1 MSINSRSDWHL
12 ADALSE
18 DILNTGAED
27 LFGEVAEDHQD
38 RRALATEFDRIF
50 DRGLR
55 RVRSQELKE
64 RLKQLID
71 LPWPAPR
78 FATASI
84 GALAAIA
91 IVSALYFDQ
100 SFTPAQRQPI
110 NLTNHFASLTPQ
122 FVVVEAPKVAPEAL
136 NARSPAAASLLDLP
150 APAPEA
156 ATGAGAPPITTAA
169 ELERAEPAPRVT
181 QSEGLRK
188 ANRSVASLTA
198 ELLTPNDGLRGS
210 TNLPESRD
218 KAKTFSALQFAAD
231 HGHLAAQ
238 WEVGR
243 MYAAGEGISQDDQ
256 RAFTYFSQIVNT
268 HPDDPPG
275 TAQAHIVANAFVAL
289 GHYYLKGIPNT
300 TVAPDAVRA
309 RDMFAYAAS
318 YFGDA
323 DAQYQLGRLYLDGS
337 PSDPRQAARWF
348 QLAATKGDCRAEAVL
363 GDMLFQGQHVPR
375 QAARGLMW
383 LTLARDCVDTEEDD
397 WIKPLYENAF
407 RRANDDER
415 AMALV
420 FLENWLK
427 GRRDWEYYPQNFLGF
442 VQLACLVILFRRF

>member
-100 SFTPAQRQPI
+100 SFTPAERQPI

-156 ATGAGAPPITTAA
+156 ATAAGAPPITTAA
-169 ELERAEPAPRVT
+169 ELERAEPAPRVA

-198 ELLTPNDGLRGS
+198 ESL
-210 TNLPESRD
+210 
-218 KAKTFSALQFAAD
+218 
-231 HGHLAAQ
+231 
-238 WEVGR
+238 
-243 MYAAGEGISQDDQ
+243 
-256 RAFTYFSQIVNT
+256 
-268 HPDDPPG
+268 
-275 TAQAHIVANAFVAL
+275 
-289 GHYYLKGIPNT
+289 
-300 TVAPDAVRA
+300 TVAPDAVRG

-337 PSDPRQAARWF
+337 TSDPRQAARWF

-442 VQLACLVILFRRF
+442 VRLACLVILFRRF